1 MSSTTRM
8 RTISI
13 SVLSKMMSN
22 KAGFGR
28 SAEDFLRL
36 LGQSANEDGQD
47 GGIKITAVC
56 PCSDRCLEV
65 RISISSGDD
74 RNKSEMHE
82 FILLEELVE
91 SLEIS
96 VGSIEPELMP
106 EIEYFSHVT
115 RAYFS
120 ACSSFA
126 FAPSSLRGLERKLV
140 QKGFDADV
148 ARDAIGYIF
157 SRGVVDE
164 AEVAVRRFELMVKK
178 LWGMSRIMA
187 KLREEG
193 FSAES
198 LASVDQYIANVDFS
212 ANCALLIE
220 KKFGCFPSDRAE
232 RDKMLAS
239 LSRYGYS
246 MSEIKKAISI
256 LK

>member
-1 MSSTTRM
+1 
-8 RTISI
+8 
-13 SVLSKMMSN
+13 MMSN

-28 SAEDFLRL
+28 DVGEFLGS
-36 LGQSANEDGQD
+36 LGVTSQNNECGS
-47 GGIKITAVC
+47 GIRITAIVPHGDGC
-56 PCSDRCLEV
+56 FEV
-65 RISISSGDD
+65 RISVSDGE
-74 RNKSEMHE
+74 NGEKYKYV
-82 FILLEELVE
+82 LLGEIVERLEL
-91 SLEIS
+91 SIGS
-96 VGSIEPELMP
+96 VDCELMP

-126 FAPSSLRGLERKLV
+126 FAPSSFRGLERKLV

-164 AEVAVRRFELMVKK
+164 VEVAIRRLEIMLKK

-220 KKFGCFPSDRAE
+220 KKFGCLPSDRAE